1 MNGVYYKR
9 NLPHYQPGNADYFV
23 TFRLANSLPKKVIDN
38 LKNEYSI
45 LINETEKINNLSKR
59 KRAIL
64 RNAKQYFRKFDN
76 LLDGS
81 QTGPL
86 WLKEEPIANIIYES
100 IIYRD
105 KKKYDLHCFTIMPNH
120 VHVVFSIEDVNV
132 GRIADSTAR
141 NSVSGYR
148 VTKILQDLKKFTAIE
163 SNKILKRSGQ
173 FWQNESYDHVIRNS
187 TEYRNVI
194 NYVINNPVKAGLVDN
209 AENWKWTYIA
219 DPVKEFLAK

>member
-1 MNGVYYKR
+1 MYYKR

-45 LINETEKINNLSKR
+45 LINETGKINDLSKR

-64 RNAKQYFRKFDN
+64 RNAKQYFGKFDN

-86 WLKEEPIANIIYES
+86 WLKEEPIANIINES

-120 VHVVFSIEDVNV
+120 VHVVFSIEDDNVDVNV

-141 NSVSGYR
+141 NSVSGYKNTIWIDLYFNPKQR
-148 VTKILQDLKKFTAIE
+148 FGLQFLIE
-163 SNKILKRSGQ
+163 N
-173 FWQNESYDHVIRNS
+173 
-187 TEYRNVI
+187 
-194 NYVINNPVKAGLVDN
+194 
-209 AENWKWTYIA
+209 
-219 DPVKEFLAK
+219 

>member
-64 RNAKQYFRKFDN
+64 RNGKQYFRKFDN

-141 NSVSGYR
+141 NSVSSYG
-148 VTKILQDLKKFTAIE
+148 VTKILQDLKKYTASE

-173 FWQNESYDHVIRNS
+173 FWCNESYDHIIRNS
-187 TEYRNVI
+187 VEYRNVI
-194 NYVINNPVKAGLVDN
+194 NYVINNPVKAGLVDD
-209 AENWKWTYIA
+209 ASNWKWTYIA
-219 DPVKEFLAK
+219 ESVKQVLSL

>member
-1 MNGVYYKR
+1 M
-9 NLPHYQPGNADYFV
+9 
-23 TFRLANSLPKKVIDN
+23 
-38 LKNEYSI
+38 
-45 LINETEKINNLSKR
+45 
-59 KRAIL
+59 
-64 RNAKQYFRKFDN
+64 
-76 LLDGS
+76 
-81 QTGPL
+81 
-86 WLKEEPIANIIYES
+86 
-100 IIYRD
+100 IYRD
-105 KKKYDLHCFTIMPNH
+105 KKQYDLHCFTIMPNH
-120 VHVVFSIEDVNV
+120 VHVVFSIEDDNVDVNV

-219 DPVKEFLAK
+219 DSVKEQLNL